1 MHASTTGLLYNHTH
15 TQAESLKEK
24 GNTLFSSKDYIAAHN
39 NYSHDVHITTQL
51 NAHCDNDPLLLS
63 SQRILFVS
71 ALIGNNALVLYKLG
85 RGRYSEMQVN
95 YNSIDGYDLTKIWY
109 RRALAFTGGSR
120 QKITY
125 TTIATTSRMKIF
137 HVFWK
142 QAQTHLTTQRF
153 LCLKHLVPVL
163 IIL

>member
-95 YNSIDGYDLTKIWY
+95 CNSIDGYDLTKIWY

-120 QKITY
+120 QK
-125 TTIATTSRMKIF
+125 
-137 HVFWK
+137 
-142 QAQTHLTTQRF
+142 
-153 LCLKHLVPVL
+153 
-163 IIL
+163 